1 MGILDAYQLVPPQPQ
16 RSDHL
21 INLFLSLRSTW
32 LFYPH
37 QTFTWQSV
45 ISSTNKMKFSIF
57 AALALSSLAVDAAP
71 VNAGGNSDLAARN
84 AALEVR
90 GDYDILN
97 KHSAKKSGNDDDEDE
112 DDRMNP
118 DWKKNG
124 EVENYGQKHNRNGM
138 NHAIGK
144 GKHDDKMEDNN
155 SGHKYD
161 DKKDEKKNNNNNGG
175 GKYDDKKDENNKNNN
190 NNNGGKYDD
199 KKDENNKNNNNNNN
213 DNGGK
218 YDDKK
223 DENNKNNNNG
233 GKYNDNHEDS
243 KHGKLQ

>member
-1 MGILDAYQLVPPQPQ
+1 MG
-16 RSDHL
+16 
-21 INLFLSLRSTW
+21 
-32 LFYPH
+32 
-37 QTFTWQSV
+37 
-45 ISSTNKMKFSIF
+45 KFSIF

-90 GDYDILN
+90 GDHGILN
-97 KHSAKKSGNDDDEDE
+97 KVYNKLSWGDKKNYDELTKRKHSAKKSGNDDDEDE

-213 DNGGK
+213 NGGK

-223 DENNKNNNNG
+223 
-233 GKYNDNHEDS
+233 
-243 KHGKLQ
+243 